1 MRRLR
6 DGQGVSLEV
15 ESLDTNLECL
25 VVGVEGDE
33 AILHPLY
40 RAYSMSVPTSGTNS
54 MLTFEHEGR
63 LIMLRGRVRRA
74 DDTLEFKVT
83 DRVSVPQRRRYARVD
98 IALPIVLTPLNAEG
112 KPYGQPVETRTRDVS
127 ADGVLVEAKISPD
140 LPGLH
145 ISLPLPDGLPPSEC
159 NVRVVR
165 QLGWGSGLRYSG
177 ISDETRARLKE
188 FVAETKHLQLL
199 DEQESEAAW

>member
-1 MRRLR
+1 
-6 DGQGVSLEV
+6 
-15 ESLDTNLECL
+15 
-25 VVGVEGDE
+25 
-33 AILHPLY
+33 
-40 RAYSMSVPTSGTNS
+40 MSTSRCRS
-54 MLTFEHEGR
+54 C
-63 LIMLRGRVRRA
+63 
-74 DDTLEFKVT
+74 
-83 DRVSVPQRRRYARVD
+83 SP
-98 IALPIVLTPLNAEG
+98 PLNAEG

-145 ISLPLPDGLPPSEC
+145 ISLPLPDGLPTFEC